1 MNKKTNKVAQRAY
14 NTLNEVEIIEALR
27 NLRLPGMLSTYL
39 EQEKMLDIGSLSFK
53 ERFGMLLYEEL
64 QGRNTRRQTR
74 LFKESGIR
82 IPAIHSTDLIFSKER
97 NLDRSLVEELLTC
110 RWIKSDNP
118 PNVVVCG
125 AAGTGKSFLIS
136 AFGTSATMNG
146 LSVSYWRFPQLLET
160 MTEAFNRNESS
171 TLRRRIN
178 SKRLLIIDD
187 FGMAPLN
194 NQMRTDFLSL
204 IDDRLG
210 LQPTIIAAQLPFRSW
225 YKYIGEAYHADAL
238 IDRLKNHSYHINL
251 KGPSLR
257 ENSK

>member
-1 MNKKTNKVAQRAY
+1 MNKKGNKAAQSAY
-14 NTLNEVEIIEALR
+14 NTLSNEEIIEALHS
-27 NLRLPGMLSTYL
+27 LRLPGMLATYL
-39 EQEKMLDIGSLSFK
+39 EQEKIIDIGSLSFRD
-53 ERFGMLLYEEL
+53 RFGMLLYEEL
-64 QGRNTRRQTR
+64 QGRNTRRQAR

-82 IPAIHSTDLIFSKER
+82 TPAVHSTSLIYSKER
-97 NLDRSLVEELLTC
+97 NLDQNLVEELLTC

-125 AAGTGKSFLIS
+125 AAGTGKSYLI
-136 AFGTSATMNG
+136 ATLGKCATMNG
-146 LSVSYWRFPQLLET
+146 LSVSYWRFPQLLEA

-171 TLRRRIN
+171 TLRRKIN

-187 FGMAPLN
+187 FAMAPLN
-194 NQMRTDFLSL
+194 DQMRTDLLSL

-210 LQPTIIAAQLPFRSW
+210 VQATIIAAQLPFRNW

-251 KGPSLR
+251 KGPSMR
-257 ENSK
+257 ERSK